1 MIDHLNTL
9 QDLCK
14 KERYRVAVALSGG
27 IDSTASAIILKE
39 KGYEVIG
46 LSMYTYDSSLGL
58 PSGIKACFGPLQEEN
73 IEYVRYVCKRLG
85 ILLHIVDLRKEFR
98 ELVIEYFRREYLS
111 GRTPNPCVRC
121 NEKIKFDLLFKR
133 AKEKIEVDLFAT
145 GHHARIERKGERYC
159 LRKAYDKRKDQSYFL
174 YRLRQDQLSKII
186 FPAGG
191 YKKDQLRNIV
201 SSYGIEIRRESQDFI
216 SGRSYDVLFK
226 KDEIRKGPI
235 LDKDGNI
242 IGRHK
247 GIIYY
252 TVGQR
257 RGIGISSKRP
267 LYVIEID
274 AKRNSIVVGHKEDT
288 YSKGLIAR
296 EVNLICPDISFPAKA
311 KVKIRQ
317 QHREA
322 DAVLYPI
329 KNGIKVTF
337 EDKQMAVTPGQS
349 AVFYKED
356 TVLGGGIIES
366 PIRE

>member
-14 KERYRVAVALSGG
+14 RGKYRVAIALSGG
-27 IDSTASAIILKE
+27 VDSTASAIILKE

-58 PSGIKACFGPLQEEN
+58 PSGLKACFGPLQEEN
-73 IEYVRYVCKRLG
+73 IEHVRYICKKIG
-85 ILLHIVDLRKEFR
+85 IPFYVIDLRKEFR
-98 ELVIEYFRREYLS
+98 DLVIEYFRREYLS

-121 NEKIKFDLLFKR
+121 NERIKFDLLFKR
-133 AKEKIEVDLFAT
+133 AKEQVEVDFFAT
-145 GHHARIERKGERYC
+145 GHHARIEKKGERCC
-159 LRKAYDKRKDQSYFL
+159 LRKAYDKKKDQSYFL
-174 YRLRQDQLSKII
+174 YRLRQKQLSKII
-186 FPAGG
+186 FPAGE
-191 YKKDQLRNIV
+191 YKKDQLRDIV
-201 SSYGIEIRRESQDFI
+201 RSYGIEIRRESQDFI
-216 SGRSYDVLFK
+216 KGSYDVLFR
-226 KDEIRKGPI
+226 KDEIKEGPI
-235 LDKDGNI
+235 LDKDGNL

-257 RGIGISSKRP
+257 KGIGISSKRP

-274 AKRNSIVVGHKEDT
+274 PKRNSITVGHKEDT
-288 YSKGLIAR
+288 YSKGLIAK
-296 EVNLICPDISFPAKA
+296 EVNFICSNISFPLKA

-317 QHREA
+317 QHKEA
-322 DAVLYPI
+322 DAVLYSI
-329 KNGIKVTF
+329 KNGIKVMF
-337 EDKQMAVTPGQS
+337 EDEQMAITPGQS

-356 TVLGGGIIES
+356 IVLGGGIIDS